1 MHDGIELEKLGVPSA
16 VLITNEFVNQAKAI
30 AEIQGIPDYPFA
42 IVPHP
47 IGRLTPEALKGR
59 AETAIPQILKI
70 LEVEE

>member
-16 VLITNEFVNQAKAI
+16 VLITSEFVNQAKAI

-42 IVPHP
+42 IIDHP

-59 AETAIPQILKI
+59 AEAAIPQILKI
-70 LEVEE
+70 LEVE

>member
-30 AEIQGIPDYPFA
+30 AEIQGIPEYPFA
-42 IVPHP
+42 ILNHP
-47 IGRLTPEALKGR
+47 IGRLTPEALKSR

-70 LEVEE
+70 LEVE

>member
-42 IVPHP
+42 ILPHP
-47 IGRLTPEALKGR
+47 IGRLTPEGLKGR
-59 AETAIPQILKI
+59 AEAAIPQILKI
-70 LEVEE
+70 LEVE

>member
-42 IVPHP
+42 IINHP
-47 IGRLTPEALKGR
+47 IGRLTPEVLKAR

-70 LEVEE
+70 LEVE

>member
-1 MHDGIELEKLGVPSA
+1 MGRGDGDEIRDETDSWDVE
-16 VLITNEFVNQAKAI
+16 TQAKAI

-59 AETAIPQILKI
+59 AESAIPQILKI